1 MKKLD
6 FKDRFLYPAGTVFA
20 VMAVSW
26 AGYFGSA
33 CLEND
38 ALHQALA
45 KVFGTAYFISVAF
58 GTLYVYT
65 VSYLRGAAP
74 GERVLASAIS
84 PFIWATKENLLLL
97 ESYGILESIY
107 WYLNPLNFWLI
118 CFMALQMG
126 IGGIVARAVLRRRG
140 EAVTVATPASL
151 VLIAVSVAAIVS
163 AYAWGKGENLYVIF
177 LAGYRA
183 LFGYGI

>member
-1 MKKLD
+1 MKNHD
-6 FKDRFLYPAGTVFA
+6 FRKRFLYPAGAVFA
-20 VMAVSW
+20 LMVVSW

-33 CLEND
+33 RLEND

-45 KVFGTAYFISVAF
+45 KIFGTTYFLSVAF

-65 VSYLRGAAP
+65 VSYVRGASL
-74 GERVLASAIS
+74 GERVLASVIS
-84 PFIWATKENLLLL
+84 PFIWATKESLLLL
-97 ESYGILESIY
+97 ESYGILESLY

-118 CFMALQMG
+118 CLMALQMG
-126 IGGIVARAVLRRRG
+126 IGGIVARGVLRRRG
-140 EAVTVATPASL
+140 EAVTAATPASL
-151 VLIAVSVAAIVS
+151 ALIAVSVAAVVS

>member
-1 MKKLD
+1 MKELD

-20 VMAVSW
+20 VAVVSW

-33 CLEND
+33 YLEND

-45 KVFGTAYFISVAF
+45 KVFGATYFLSVAF

-65 VSYLRGAAP
+65 VSYVRGASP
-74 GERVLASAIS
+74 GERVLASAVT
-84 PFIWATKENLLLL
+84 PFIWATKESLLQL
-97 ESYGILESIY
+97 EAFGILESLY
-107 WYLNPLNFWLI
+107 WYLNPLNFWLV

-140 EAVTVATPASL
+140 EAVTAATPASL
-151 VLIAVSVAAIVS
+151 ALIAVSVAAVVS
-163 AYAWGKGENLYVIF
+163 AYAWGKGENLYVIV

-183 LFGYGI
+183 LFGYGT